1 MHTARDP
8 GCGFAD
14 PVFDA
19 QAAFRALLGAL
30 SRPGEI
36 LRLAPAGF
44 RGPEGLAP
52 ATAICLLTL
61 ADRDTPV
68 WLAGGENHPA
78 ALWLAFHAGAVVT
91 ADPAKAAFVA
101 FDGASQAPRLCD
113 FPAGEERY
121 PDRSATLIVQCADLS
136 GGLPVQLTGPGIEK
150 TAVLAPHGLR
160 AGFWDEVRA
169 NAARFP
175 LGVDLFLAAGES
187 IAGIPRT
194 AHVSVREEARRC
206 M

>member
-1 MHTARDP
+1 MHSPRDP
-8 GCGFAD
+8 GRGFAD

-36 LRLAPAGF
+36 LCLTLAGF

-52 ATAICLLTL
+52 ATAVCLLTL

-68 WLAGGENHPA
+68 WLAGGKNHPA
-78 ALWLAFHAGAVVT
+78 AHWLAFHAGAVIT
-91 ADPAKAAFVA
+91 ADTAKAAFA
-101 FDGASQAPRLCD
+101 AMDGASKAPRLYD
-113 FPAGEERY
+113 FPAGDERY
-121 PDRSATLIVQCADLS
+121 PDRSATLIVQCADLR
-136 GGLPVQLTGPGIEK
+136 GGPPVQLAGPGIEE
-150 TAVLAPHGLR
+150 TAILAPRGLR
-160 AGFWDEVRA
+160 SGFWDEVRA

-175 LGVDLFLAAGES
+175 LGVDLFFAAGES

-194 AHVSVREEARRC
+194 AQVSICEELRRC

>member
-1 MHTARDP
+1 MLSAGDP
-8 GCGFAD
+8 GRGFAD

-19 QAAFRALLGAL
+19 QAAFRTLLGAL

-36 LRLAPAGF
+36 LRLALAGF
-44 RGPEGLAP
+44 LGPERLEP
-52 ATAICLLTL
+52 ATAVCLLTL

-68 WLAGGENHPA
+68 WLAGGKNHPA
-78 ALWLAFHAGAVVT
+78 AHWLAFHAGAVVT
-91 ADPAKAAFVA
+91 SDPAEAAFA
-101 FDGASQAPRLCD
+101 ALDGASEAPRLCD
-113 FPAGEERY
+113 FPVGEERY
-121 PDRSATLIVQCADLS
+121 PDRSATLIVQCADLR
-136 GGLPVQLTGPGIEK
+136 GGPPVQLTGPGIEK
-150 TAVLAPHGLR
+150 TAVMAPRGVR
-160 AGFWDEVRA
+160 PGFWDEVRA

-194 AHVSVREEARRC
+194 AQVSVCEEARRC